1 MSNLLIYRFVLFNL
15 LVGVAVAGLATRAPL
30 IEMVVTDS
38 TFICALIV
46 ALFVVG
52 FLGVTKEVIV
62 ATRMRNGS
70 VPPPK
75 GGRDK
80 DLEKVAWLEDVSEWL
95 VRLGL
100 IGTVIGFSVPP
111 PKGGRDKDLEKVAW
125 LEDVSEWLV
134 RLGLIGTVIG
144 FAIALTGVA
153 ASNVSTVDGAKETV
167 IALMN
172 GMRVAIDTTILG
184 AATALWHGIN
194 VRMLRTALISYW
206 ADVENRATYWI

>member
-1 MSNLLIYRFVLFNL
+1 MMSNLLIYRFVLFNL

-100 IGTVIGFSVPP
+100 IGTVIGF
-111 PKGGRDKDLEKVAW
+111 
-125 LEDVSEWLV
+125 
-134 RLGLIGTVIG
+134 
-144 FAIALTGVA
+144 AIALTGVA
-153 ASNVSTVDGAKETV
+153 ASNVSTVEGAKETV

>member
-1 MSNLLIYRFVLFNL
+1 MRPAPALSQKGHAMSNLLIYRFVLFNL
-15 LVGVAVAGLATRAPL
+15 LVGVAVAGLATRTPL

-38 TFICALIV
+38 TFICMLIV

-62 ATRMRNGS
+62 TTRMRNG
-70 VPPPK
+70 
-75 GGRDK
+75 
-80 DLEKVAWLEDVSEWL
+80 
-95 VRLGL
+95 
-100 IGTVIGFSVPP
+100 SVPP

-153 ASNVSTVDGAKETV
+153 ASNVGTVEGAKETV

-172 GMRVAIDTTILG
+172 GMRIAIDTTILG

-206 ADVENRATYWI
+206 ADVENRTTHWFWP

>member
-1 MSNLLIYRFVLFNL
+1 MRPAPALSQKGHVMSNLLIYRFVLFNL
-15 LVGVAVAGLATRAPL
+15 LVGVAVAGLATRTPL

-38 TFICALIV
+38 TFVCMLIV

-62 ATRMRNGS
+62 TTRMRNG
-70 VPPPK
+70 
-75 GGRDK
+75 
-80 DLEKVAWLEDVSEWL
+80 
-95 VRLGL
+95 
-100 IGTVIGFSVPP
+100 SVPP

-153 ASNVSTVDGAKETV
+153 ASNVGTVEGAKETV

-172 GMRVAIDTTILG
+172 GMRIAIDTTILG

-206 ADVENRATYWI
+206 ADVENRTTHWFWP